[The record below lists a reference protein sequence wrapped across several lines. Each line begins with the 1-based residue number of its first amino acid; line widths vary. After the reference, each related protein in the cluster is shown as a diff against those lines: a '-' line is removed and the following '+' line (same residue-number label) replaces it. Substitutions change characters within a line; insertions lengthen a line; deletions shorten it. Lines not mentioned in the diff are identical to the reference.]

1 MKHRKHRWLAGTLA
15 FLLSCSALI
24 PSGNAV
30 FAASKGRVAESETNV
45 IKEEKGDENEKQT
58 TAETLTIEQGESFEI
73 EKDFTGLALKKG
85 EKAVFMDVVS
95 EDGQGFFA
103 DRPGTYLATYLV
115 TPEKGACYEL
125 TRKIVVRPRE
135 PENKRADRN
144 QKSSK
149 GDTEESDPDP
159 EPVLTEAPEVPENA
173 ENLKLDV
180 SAENASFLSVVP
192 ETMTENRSVNVNLVV
207 GERLPYPSNLGNYST
222 TYFTVNGH
230 VAYCLESAKSS
241 PPSSDYVANIFESN
255 LALQKVLYYGYG
267 GPGDITGSYMPSFD
281 WKLKYI
287 FTHIAASYAYCG
299 TDGFYGCTFE
309 SVKASGLWDYIQY
322 LNGLE
327 APPKAAIDLTPTSTK
342 AYESNGVQRTEEFR
356 LQGDHRNYI
365 TLNLPENVTYHS
377 GGSTKNGNVK
387 IPGGTNFYFSAPM
400 TVTGTW
406 NSGSLAGKMGT
417 QWKTLVVSTGGSTQD
432 IGYGT
437 FFEEESDSVS
447 FEVKWMDYAKVKVMK
462 KDNVTNVNLAGAVF
476 GIYSD
481 KECTKLITEMPATN
495 EKGETQVEIPKTQE
509 TVYLKEISVPN
520 GYKLNTEAFNVK
532 LQAGKTQSLTIS
544 NEEQKGKITI
554 RKSGEVLSSVSGQ
567 EGNLKFE
574 YQSVPF
580 GEASYS
586 IYAAEKIVSQD
597 QKTPIYESGELIDQ
611 LTTKAD
617 GSITSKELHL
627 GKYKIVEQKAPADLT
642 IGKTEAERTQYV
654 TLSYAGQTVELV
666 QEETTYI
673 NDRPKVKVQA
683 VKKSE
688 NDKETL
694 EGAVFGLYAGEDI
707 INAEGKVVVKKDTL
721 IEKVTSDK
729 EGAAAFHSDIPINFR
744 YYLKEIQAPES
755 YYMSSDRYDFLFEY
769 ENDKTYT
776 YEFSHTFSN
785 KEVRGEIHV
794 FKIDKDAEEYISQ
807 GDADLDGAVYGLY
820 AAEDIKHPNG
830 KSEDVHK
837 KDDLVAQGV
846 IKDGKV
852 DFTNLYLGNYYVK
865 EISPGEGYLLDETAY
880 PVEVGYEGQD
890 VAIVHRNVTVK
901 ETVKKQAFELIKISE
916 DGNQTETELLKG
928 AGFKVFLIQN
938 LKGVKDGSLK
948 PSEGNAFKAEDFI
961 GYDYSE
967 DETAHYYENGKKVSV
982 EELFTDKKGFVRSPE
997 LPYGKYVVFESTTPK
1012 NLQTINPFLVTITED
1027 SREPQ
1032 PWRVFDDR
1040 PIQFFLKIIKEDAQT
1055 HLLVLNNHAQ
1065 YKIYDVKKK
1074 EYVTMKVRYPEE
1086 KELDVFE
1093 TNDEGYLM
1101 TPEQLKMGTYRIEE
1115 VKAPDLYVQ
1124 PGYEMALKDG
1134 ESNIPLNQLS
1144 QTGAYED
1151 AKRDFITITVNSE
1164 TAYEVEEETGKYIVV
1179 VRQQNDEAVGS
1190 LTIKK
1195 TGEDLVGAKNVE
1207 DSLLTKMKNGIA
1219 GTINSISEFFGKEE
1233 VIEEDSGYMF
1243 QYEKKG
1249 AEGITFEVYAKET
1262 IYTPDGQKD
1271 EAGNRKVLYEKDGL
1285 VAKLVTGKEGTVSL
1299 HNLPVGSYY
1308 LKETDVGNHH
1318 FVLDPEAKE
1327 FEIKYQGQ
1335 EVAVDYVS
1343 MELENKRQKIEKAR
1357 ENTIK
1362 QLHEKTFVPFE
1373 YTAREFFD
1381 YWLYYYMI
1389 DEADIAYNTYTAYR
1403 NIIYNYFLVVWGDKK
1418 ITAIQR
1424 DDLIAALDSIPYDSI
1439 LRSAYGVIGGSF
1451 QYALENHI
1459 IYLNPVKSAI
1469 KVKRK
1474 TEKKCEIENNKKA
1487 EHVDQPPVLPAVYT
1501 LQQVTIMLYLCKQ
1514 EEPKIFIALLLAL
1527 TAGLR
1532 ISEIIAIK
1540 YEDIDFGNHE
1550 IYIERQLG
1558 RSTKNEGLEDG
1569 KLLTQELRTKTRNSV
1584 RGTPLADF
1592 VIDEIILQRQ
1602 KYEELRANI
1611 PDFHDYGYLCCQDD
1625 GKPYHRGFAQ
1635 KAYTRLMEK
1644 CGFTKIP
1651 WRKLRNTY
1659 ATILAEF
1666 EISMKAIAASL
1677 GHYSADFTQEIYV
1690 NTERVVYN
1698 ADCEIIAFALEVL
1711 PKNNAAQLIP
1721 LDERYLLEVLP

>member
-24 PSGNAV
+24 PSENAV
-30 FAASKGRVAESETNV
+30 FAASKGRIAESETNV
-45 IKEEKGDENEKQT
+45 TKEEKGDENEKQT

-149 GDTEESDPDP
+149 EDTEESDPDP
-159 EPVLTEAPEVPENA
+159 EPVLTEAPEVPENV

-462 KDNVTNVNLAGAVF
+462 KDNVTNVNLTGAVF

-597 QKTPIYESGELIDQ
+597 QKTPIYESGELVDQ

-688 NDKETL
+688 NDKVTL

-707 INAEGKVVVKKDTL
+707 INAEGKV
-721 IEKVTSDK
+721 
-729 EGAAAFHSDIPINFR
+729 
-744 YYLKEIQAPES
+744 
-755 YYMSSDRYDFLFEY
+755 
-769 ENDKTYT
+769 
-776 YEFSHTFSN
+776 
-785 KEVRGEIHV
+785 
-794 FKIDKDAEEYISQ
+794 
-807 GDADLDGAVYGLY
+807 
-820 AAEDIKHPNG
+820 EDIKHPNG

-890 VAIVHRNVTVK
+890 VAIVHRNVT
-901 ETVKKQAFELIKISE
+901 
-916 DGNQTETELLKG
+916 
-928 AGFKVFLIQN
+928 
-938 LKGVKDGSLK
+938 
-948 PSEGNAFKAEDFI
+948 
-961 GYDYSE
+961 
-967 DETAHYYENGKKVSV
+967 
-982 EELFTDKKGFVRSPE
+982 
-997 LPYGKYVVFESTTPK
+997 
-1012 NLQTINPFLVTITED
+1012 
-1027 SREPQ
+1027 
-1032 PWRVFDDR
+1032 
-1040 PIQFFLKIIKEDAQT
+1040 
-1055 HLLVLNNHAQ
+1055 
-1065 YKIYDVKKK
+1065 
-1074 EYVTMKVRYPEE
+1074 MKVRYPEE

-1134 ESNIPLNQLS
+1134 ESDIPLNQLS

-1195 TGEDLVGAKNVE
+1195 TGENLVGAKNVE

-1343 MELENKRQKIEKAR
+1343 MKLENKRQKIELVLTKLSKETKEPVQGAV
-1357 ENTIK
+1357 
-1362 QLHEKTFVPFE
+1362 FG
-1373 YTAREFFD
+1373 
-1381 YWLYYYMI
+1381 LYAEEDI
-1389 DEADIAYNTYTAYR
+1389 VDLADNVLIESGT
-1403 NIIYNYFLVVWGDKK
+1403 
-1418 ITAIQR
+1418 
-1424 DDLIAALDSIPYDSI
+1424 LIAKTESAEDGSIRFDVELPHGKYLVKELEAAPGYLKTEDTWSFDATYQNPELEVITLTKEIENQPTVVEITKTDITDEKEVEGAKLQI
-1439 LRSAYGVIGGSF
+1439 LNKDGDIVEEWVSTKEPHKV
-1451 QYALENHI
+1451 YALEPGEYILHEEAAPEG
-1459 IYLNPVKSAI
+1459 YLVVSDVPFVVEETGEIQKVEMKDERPSGQLLVQKTDAENKAPLEGVEFELRNKATGEVVGTLVTGEDGTAKSEELPIAVYEEGKYVEPI
-1469 KVKRK
+1469 VYVLVETKPLEGYEAN
-1474 TEKKCEIENNKKA
+1474 TEEVEVVFDYQDDETKLIEVTKEIEN
-1487 EHVDQPPVLPAVYT
+1487 
-1501 LQQVTIMLYLCKQ
+1501 
-1514 EEPKIFIALLLAL
+1514 
-1527 TAGLR
+1527 
-1532 ISEIIAIK
+1532 
-1540 YEDIDFGNHE
+1540 
-1550 IYIERQLG
+1550 
-1558 RSTKNEGLEDG
+1558 
-1569 KLLTQELRTKTRNSV
+1569 TRKP
-1584 RGTPLADF
+1584 GTPP
-1592 VIDEIILQRQ
+1592 
-1602 KYEELRANI
+1602 
-1611 PDFHDYGYLCCQDD
+1611 PDAPKTGDH
-1625 GKPYHRGFAQ
+1625 
-1635 KAYTRLMEK
+1635 
-1644 CGFTKIP
+1644 TKIWIP
-1651 WRKLRNTY
+1651 VIIT
-1659 ATILAEF
+1659 AAAILG
-1666 EISMKAIAASL
+1666 I
-1677 GHYSADFTQEIYV
+1677 
-1690 NTERVVYN
+1690 VV
-1698 ADCEIIAFALEVL
+1698 IVIR
-1711 PKNNAAQLIP
+1711 I
-1721 LDERYLLEVLP
+1721 RRRRR

>member
-1134 ESNIPLNQLS
+1134 ESNIPLNQ
-1144 QTGAYED
+1144 
-1151 AKRDFITITVNSE
+1151 FE
-1164 TAYEVEEETGKYIVV
+1164 TSPYCTPMA
-1179 VRQQNDEAVGS
+1179 
-1190 LTIKK
+1190 
-1195 TGEDLVGAKNVE
+1195 
-1207 DSLLTKMKNGIA
+1207 
-1219 GTINSISEFFGKEE
+1219 
-1233 VIEEDSGYMF
+1233 SGY
-1243 QYEKKG
+1243 
-1249 AEGITFEVYAKET
+1249 
-1262 IYTPDGQKD
+1262 
-1271 EAGNRKVLYEKDGL
+1271 
-1285 VAKLVTGKEGTVSL
+1285 
-1299 HNLPVGSYY
+1299 
-1308 LKETDVGNHH
+1308 
-1318 FVLDPEAKE
+1318 
-1327 FEIKYQGQ
+1327 
-1335 EVAVDYVS
+1335 
-1343 MELENKRQKIEKAR
+1343 
-1357 ENTIK
+1357 
-1362 QLHEKTFVPFE
+1362 
-1373 YTAREFFD
+1373 
-1381 YWLYYYMI
+1381 
-1389 DEADIAYNTYTAYR
+1389 
-1403 NIIYNYFLVVWGDKK
+1403 
-1418 ITAIQR
+1418 
-1424 DDLIAALDSIPYDSI
+1424 
-1439 LRSAYGVIGGSF
+1439 
-1451 QYALENHI
+1451 
-1459 IYLNPVKSAI
+1459 
-1469 KVKRK
+1469 
-1474 TEKKCEIENNKKA
+1474 
-1487 EHVDQPPVLPAVYT
+1487 
-1501 LQQVTIMLYLCKQ
+1501 
-1514 EEPKIFIALLLAL
+1514 
-1527 TAGLR
+1527 
-1532 ISEIIAIK
+1532 
-1540 YEDIDFGNHE
+1540 
-1550 IYIERQLG
+1550 
-1558 RSTKNEGLEDG
+1558 
-1569 KLLTQELRTKTRNSV
+1569 
-1584 RGTPLADF
+1584 
-1592 VIDEIILQRQ
+1592 
-1602 KYEELRANI
+1602 
-1611 PDFHDYGYLCCQDD
+1611 
-1625 GKPYHRGFAQ
+1625 
-1635 KAYTRLMEK
+1635 
-1644 CGFTKIP
+1644 
-1651 WRKLRNTY
+1651 
-1659 ATILAEF
+1659 
-1666 EISMKAIAASL
+1666 
-1677 GHYSADFTQEIYV
+1677 
-1690 NTERVVYN
+1690 
-1698 ADCEIIAFALEVL
+1698 
-1711 PKNNAAQLIP
+1711 
-1721 LDERYLLEVLP
+1721 